1 MLKSIMR
8 WIYQYDVAAL
18 FISLVILF
26 NLFVSQRIKTRVSK
40 AFKILAIDLFLATVF
55 DIITIYTI
63 SYYEQCPIWLN
74 YVLNI
79 IALLIYNSLPVF
91 YIISIMY
98 GSMSED
104 QDFTIAQKLFLA
116 IPVCAAGF
124 LIATTPVT
132 KAIIYFTADGQY
144 KIGSTFDILT
154 GIGFVYLI
162 MVIVWGIM
170 KRKVLRTEQTITIIV
185 YTVTTIAALIICNI
199 WTRLLVTLF
208 FASLSV
214 LITYL
219 SLDNPS
225 EYTDPIMD
233 VYNKKAFMF
242 TTNDYFNSRKS
253 FTVLG
258 IQIEGISYLN
268 ETLGYNNF
276 NKILVKIA
284 RKICGICGK
293 NNVYRLSGSKIAV
306 IIHSDDKNKDDKF
319 LELQLLF
326 SQSIKIA
333 EIEVSPKVK
342 MATFECPE
350 AADNFVKLN
359 DLIFDTLNSSEVES
373 GKIVDGNKK
382 MLEKSRREYELIRI
396 LKQALTQNE
405 FEVFYQPIYSV
416 KKKKFTTAEALI
428 RLNNEELGFVSP
440 EEFIPVAERNGL
452 ILLIGEF
459 VFRSVC
465 KFIINNKLWEK
476 GIEYIHVNLSA
487 IQCMQ
492 EKLHEQLLEIMNFYK
507 LDYKYIEL
515 EVTETAAIASSDTL
529 LKNMR
534 SLMENNM
541 NFALDDYGMG
551 YSNTSTIL
559 QYPFH
564 TIKLDKSIVWAA
576 MKNEKAQKLLH
587 HTIAMFRDM
596 GIELV
601 AEGVET
607 SEMAVMLMKM
617 KCDYLQGF
625 LYSKPVT
632 GRAFLDLLEHKY

>member
-40 AFKILAIDLFLATVF
+40 SFKILAIVLFFATLF

-63 SYYEQCPIWLN
+63 SYYEKFPVWLN

-79 IALLIYNSLPVF
+79 IALLTYNSLPVC

-98 GSMSED
+98 GSMNED

-124 LIATTPVT
+124 LISTTPVT

-162 MVIVWGIM
+162 MVIVWGVM

-185 YTVTTIAALIICNI
+185 YTITTIAALIICNI

-258 IQIEGISYLN
+258 IHIEGISYLN

-342 MATFECPE
+342 MATFQCPE

-359 DLIFDTLNSSEVES
+359 DLIFDTLNSSEIES

-551 YSNTSTIL
+551 YSNTTTIL

>member
-8 WIYQYDVAAL
+8 WVYQYDVAAF
-18 FISLVILF
+18 FISLVVLY
-26 NLFVSQRIKTRVSK
+26 NLFISQRIKSRVSK
-40 AFKILAIDLFLATVF
+40 AFKVLAIDLFFATIF
-55 DIITIYTI
+55 DVLTIFTI
-63 SYYEQCPIWLN
+63 SYYELCPVWLN
-74 YVLNI
+74 YLLNI
-79 IALLIYNSLPVF
+79 LALLTYNSLPAF
-91 YIISIMY
+91 YITSIMY
-98 GSMSED
+98 GSLSEE
-104 QDFTIAQKLFLA
+104 QDFTIGQKLLIA

-124 LIATTPVT
+124 LIITTPLT
-132 KAIIYFTADGQY
+132 KAIIYFTQDGQY

-154 GIGFVYLI
+154 AIGFIYLI
-162 MVIVWGIM
+162 MVVVYGIS
-170 KRKVLRTEQTITIIV
+170 KRKTLRTEQTITIIL
-185 YTVTTIAALIICNI
+185 YTICTIAALVITNI
-199 WTRLLVTLF
+199 WTKQLVSLF
-208 FASLSV
+208 SASLTV

-225 EYTDPIMD
+225 EYKDPIMD
-233 VYNKKAFMF
+233 IYNKKAFMF
-242 TTNDYFNSRKS
+242 TTSEYFNSRKK

-258 IQIEGISYLN
+258 IHIEGITFLN

-276 NKILVKIA
+276 NRVLVTIA

-293 NNVYRLSGSKIAV
+293 NNVYRLSGSKLAI
-306 IIHSDDKNKDDKF
+306 IIHKDDKNKDDKY

-326 SQSIKIA
+326 SQSLKVTG
-333 EIEVSPKVK
+333 IEVSPKVK

-359 DLIFDTLNSSEVES
+359 DMIFDTLNSNETET
-373 GKIVDGNKK
+373 GKIIDGNKQ
-382 MLEKSRREYELIRI
+382 MLEKSRREYQLVHI
-396 LKQALTQNE
+396 LKQSLSSNQ

-428 RLNNEELGFVSP
+428 RLTNEELGFVSP
-440 EEFIPVAERNGL
+440 DEFIPIAERNGL

-465 KFIINNKLWEK
+465 KFILNNKLWEK

-492 EKLHEQLLEIMNFYK
+492 EKLHEQLLSIMDYYG

-529 LKNMR
+529 LKNMKQ
-534 SLMENNM
+534 LMEKNM

-551 YSNTSTIL
+551 YSNTSSIL

-564 TIKLDKSIVWAA
+564 TIKLDKSIVWSAV
-576 MKNEKAQKLLH
+576 KNEKARKLLQ

-625 LYSKPVT
+625 LYSKPVK
-632 GRAFLDLLEHKY
+632 AKEFLELLAQF

>member
-1 MLKSIMR
+1 MR
-8 WIYQYDVAAL
+8 WVYQYDIAAF

-26 NLFVSQRIKTRVSK
+26 NLFVSQRIKTRASK
-40 AFKILAIDLFLATVF
+40 AFKILAIDLFLATIF
-55 DIITIYTI
+55 DLITIYTI
-63 SYYEQCPIWLN
+63 SYYELCPIWLN

-79 IALLIYNSLPVF
+79 LALLTYNSLPAF
-91 YIISIMY
+91 YIVSIMY
-98 GSMSED
+98 ASMSEE
-104 QDFTIAQKLFLA
+104 QDFTIGQKLFIA
-116 IPVCAAGF
+116 IPVCAAAF
-124 LIATTPVT
+124 LILTTPFT
-132 KAIIYFTADGQY
+132 KAIIYFTAEGQY

-162 MVIVWGIM
+162 MVIVYGIM
-170 KRKVLRTEQTITIIV
+170 KRKVLRTEQTITILV
-185 YTVTTIAALIICNI
+185 YTVTTITALVICNI
-199 WTRLLVTLF
+199 WTKLLVTLF

-233 VYNKKAFMF
+233 VYNKKAFMY
-242 TTNDYFNSRKS
+242 TTSEFFNSHKK

-258 IQIEGISYLN
+258 IQIDGISYLN

-293 NNVYRLSGSKIAV
+293 NNVYRLSGSKIAIV
-306 IIHSDDKNKDDKF
+306 IHHDDKNRDDKF

-326 SQSIKIA
+326 SQSIKIS
-333 EIEVSPKVK
+333 EIEIFPKVK

-359 DLIFDTLNSSEVES
+359 DLIFDTLNSSEIES

-382 MLEKSRREYELIRI
+382 MLEKSRREYELVQI
-396 LKQALTQNE
+396 LKHALTQNE

-428 RLNNEELGFVSP
+428 RLTNEELGFVSP
-440 EEFIPVAERNGL
+440 DEFIPIAERNGL

-459 VFRSVC
+459 VFRAVC
-465 KFIINNKLWEK
+465 KFIIKNKLWEK

-492 EKLHEQLLEIMNFYK
+492 EKLHEQLLSIMDFYG

-607 SEMAVMLMKM
+607 SEMAVMLIKM

-625 LYSKPVT
+625 LYSKPVNE
-632 GRAFLDLLEHKY
+632 RAFLELLEHKY

>member
-79 IALLIYNSLPVF
+79 IALLTYNSLPVF

-162 MVIVWGIM
+162 MVIVWGVM

-199 WTRLLVTLF
+199 WTKLLVTLF

-258 IQIEGISYLN
+258 IHIEGISYLN

-342 MATFECPE
+342 MATFQCPE

-359 DLIFDTLNSSEVES
+359 DLIFDTLNSSEIES

>member
-1 MLKSIMR
+1 MR
-8 WIYQYDVAAL
+8 YIYHYDVAAF

-40 AFKILAIDLFLATVF
+40 AFKILAIDLFLATIF
-55 DIITIYTI
+55 DIITIFTI
-63 SYYEQCPIWLN
+63 SFYQYCPIWLN
-74 YVLNI
+74 YLLNI
-79 IALLIYNSLPVF
+79 LALLTYNSLPVF

-98 GSMSED
+98 GSMSEE
-104 QDFTIAQKLFLA
+104 QDFTVAQKLFLA
-116 IPVCAAGF
+116 IPVCTAGF
-124 LIATTPVT
+124 LILSTPFT
-132 KAIIYFTADGQY
+132 KAIIYFTAEGQY

-162 MVIVWGIM
+162 MVVVLGIK
-170 KRKVLRTEQTITIIV
+170 KRKTLRKEQTITIIV
-185 YTVTTIAALIICNI
+185 YTVTTIAALIISNI
-199 WTRLLVTLF
+199 FTSLLVPLF

-225 EYTDPIMD
+225 EYKDPIMD
-233 VYNKKAFMF
+233 IYNKKAFMF
-242 TTNDYFNSRKS
+242 TTSDYFTSNKK

-258 IQIEGISYLN
+258 IQIEGITYLN

-276 NKILVKIA
+276 NQILVKIA
-284 RKICGICGK
+284 RKVCGICGN
-293 NNVYRLSGSKIAV
+293 NNVYRLSGSKLAI
-306 IIHSDDKNKDDKF
+306 IIHSDDKTKDDKF
-319 LELQLLF
+319 LEIQLLF
-326 SQSIKIA
+326 SQSIKIS
-333 EIEVSPKVK
+333 EIEVSLKVK
-342 MATFECPE
+342 MASFECPE

-359 DLIFDTLNSSEVES
+359 DLIFDTLNSGELES

-382 MLEKSRREYELIRI
+382 MLEKTRREYKLVQT
-396 LKQALTQNE
+396 LKQSLSQNQ
-405 FEVFYQPIYSV
+405 FEIFYQPIYSV

-428 RLNNEELGFVSP
+428 RLTNEELGYVSP
-440 EEFIPVAERNGL
+440 DEFIPVAERNGL

-492 EKLHEQLLEIMNFYK
+492 EKLYEQLIEIMDFYG

-529 LKNMR
+529 LKNMKY
-534 SLMENNM
+534 LMEKNV
-541 NFALDDYGMG
+541 NFVLDDYGMG
-551 YSNTSTIL
+551 YSNTSSIL
-559 QYPFH
+559 KYPFH
-564 TIKLDKSIVWAA
+564 TIKLDKSIVWSAV
-576 MKNEKAQKLLH
+576 KNENAQKLLY

-596 GIELV
+596 GLHLV

-625 LYSKPVT
+625 LYSKPIK
-632 GRAFLDLLEHKY
+632 GAAFIEFLTQ

>member
-79 IALLIYNSLPVF
+79 IALLTYNSLPVF

-199 WTRLLVTLF
+199 WTKLLVTLF

-342 MATFECPE
+342 MATFQCPE

-359 DLIFDTLNSSEVES
+359 DLIFDTLNSSEIES

>member
-8 WIYQYDVAAL
+8 WIYHYDIAAL
-18 FISLVILF
+18 CISLVILF
-26 NLFVSQRIKTRVSK
+26 NLFISQRIKTRVSK
-40 AFKILAIDLFLATVF
+40 AFKVLAIDLFFATVF
-55 DIITIYTI
+55 DIITIITI
-63 SYYEQCPIWLN
+63 SYYEFCPVWLN
-74 YVLNI
+74 YLLNI
-79 IALLIYNSLPVF
+79 LALLTYNSLPAF

-98 GSMSED
+98 ASMSEE
-104 QDFTIAQKLFLA
+104 QDLTIAQKLFIA
-116 IPVCAAGF
+116 IPVCAASF
-124 LIATTPVT
+124 LIITTPVT
-132 KAIIYFTADGQY
+132 KAIIYFSADGQY
-144 KIGSTFDILT
+144 HIGSTFDILT
-154 GIGFVYLI
+154 VTGFVYLI
-162 MVIVWGIM
+162 MVIVYGIS
-170 KRKVLRTEQTITIIV
+170 KRKILRTDQTIVIIV
-185 YTVTTIAALIICNI
+185 YTICTIGALVISNI
-199 WTRLLVTLF
+199 WTKLLVSLF
-208 FASLSV
+208 SASLTV

-225 EYTDPIMD
+225 EYKDPIMD
-233 VYNKKAFMF
+233 IYNKKAFMF
-242 TTNDYFNSRKS
+242 TTASYFDSHKS

-258 IQIEGISYLN
+258 IQIDGITYLN

-276 NKILVKIA
+276 NKVLVMMA

-293 NNVYRLSGSKIAV
+293 NNVFRLSGSKLAV
-306 IIHSDDKNKDDKF
+306 IIHTDDKNKDDKF

-326 SQSIKIA
+326 SQSLKIA
-333 EIEVSPKVK
+333 QIEVSPKVK
-342 MATFECPE
+342 MATFECPD

-359 DLIFDTLNSSEVES
+359 DMIFDTLNSNQMET
-373 GKIVDGNKK
+373 GKIIDGNKK

-396 LKQALTQNE
+396 LKESLSQNQ
-405 FEVFYQPIYSV
+405 FEVYYQPIYSV

-440 EEFIPVAERNGL
+440 DEFIPVAERNGL

-492 EKLHEQLLEIMNFYK
+492 EKLHEQLLSIMDFYG
-507 LDYKYIEL
+507 LEYKYIEL

-529 LKNMR
+529 LKNMKL
-534 SLMENNM
+534 LMEKNM

-551 YSNTSTIL
+551 YSNTSSIL

-564 TIKLDKSIVWAA
+564 TIKLDKSIVWSA
-576 MKNEKAQKLLH
+576 MKNENAKKLLY

-596 GIELV
+596 GISLV
-601 AEGVET
+601 AEGVEN
-607 SEMAVMLMKM
+607 SEMALMLIKM

-625 LYSKPVT
+625 LYSKPV
-632 GRAFLDLLEHKY
+632 RAKDFLDFLSQ

>member
-1 MLKSIMR
+1 MR
-8 WIYQYDVAAL
+8 WVYQYDVAAF
-18 FISLVILF
+18 FISLVVRY

-40 AFKILAIDLFLATVF
+40 AFKVLAIDLFFATIF
-55 DIITIYTI
+55 DVLTIFTI
-63 SYYEQCPIWLN
+63 SYYELCPVWLN
-74 YVLNI
+74 YLLNI
-79 IALLIYNSLPVF
+79 LALLTYNSLPAF
-91 YIISIMY
+91 YITSIMY
-98 GSMSED
+98 GSLSEE
-104 QDFTIAQKLFLA
+104 QDFTIGQKLLIA

-124 LIATTPVT
+124 LIITTPLT
-132 KAIIYFTADGQY
+132 KAIIYFTQDGQY

-154 GIGFVYLI
+154 AIGFIYLI
-162 MVIVWGIM
+162 MVVVYGIS
-170 KRKVLRTEQTITIIV
+170 KRKTLRTEQTITIIL
-185 YTVTTIAALIICNI
+185 YTIGTIAALVITNI
-199 WTRLLVTLF
+199 WTKQLVSLF
-208 FASLSV
+208 SASLTV

-225 EYTDPIMD
+225 EYKDPIMD
-233 VYNKKAFMF
+233 IYNKKAFMF
-242 TTNDYFNSRKS
+242 TTSEYFNSRKK

-258 IQIEGISYLN
+258 IQIEGITFLN

-276 NKILVKIA
+276 NRVLVTIA

-293 NNVYRLSGSKIAV
+293 NNVYRLSGSKLAI
-306 IIHSDDKNKDDKF
+306 IIHKDDKNKDDKY

-326 SQSIKIA
+326 SQSLKVTG
-333 EIEVSPKVK
+333 IEVSPKVK

-359 DLIFDTLNSSEVES
+359 DMIFDTLNSNETET
-373 GKIVDGNKK
+373 GKIIDGNKQ
-382 MLEKSRREYELIRI
+382 MLEKSRREYQLIQI
-396 LKQALTQNE
+396 LKQSLSSNQ

-428 RLNNEELGFVSP
+428 RLTNEELGFVSP
-440 EEFIPVAERNGL
+440 DEFIPIAERNGL

-465 KFIINNKLWEK
+465 KFILNNKLWEK

-492 EKLHEQLLEIMNFYK
+492 EKLHEQLLSIMDYYG

-529 LKNMR
+529 LKNMKQ
-534 SLMENNM
+534 LMEKNM

-551 YSNTSTIL
+551 YSNTSSIL

-564 TIKLDKSIVWAA
+564 TIKLDKSIVWSAV
-576 MKNEKAQKLLH
+576 KNEKARKLLQ

-625 LYSKPVT
+625 LYSKPVK
-632 GRAFLDLLEHKY
+632 ANEFLELLAQF

>member
-8 WIYQYDVAAL
+8 WIYHYDIAAF

-40 AFKILAIDLFLATVF
+40 AFKILAIDLFFATIF

-63 SYYEQCPIWLN
+63 SRYELCPIWLN

-79 IALLIYNSLPVF
+79 LALLTYNSLPVC

-98 GSMSED
+98 GSMNEE
-104 QDFTIAQKLFLA
+104 QDFTITQKLFIS
-116 IPVCAAGF
+116 IPFCAAAF
-124 LIATTPVT
+124 LIITTPIT
-132 KAIIYFTADGQY
+132 KAIIYFTPDGQY
-144 KIGSTFDILT
+144 AIGSTFDILT

-162 MVIVWGIM
+162 MVIVHGIS
-170 KRKVLRTEQTITIIV
+170 KRKSLRTEQTFTIIV

-199 WTRLLVTLF
+199 WTKLLVTLF
-208 FASLSV
+208 FASLSI

-219 SLDNPS
+219 SLDNHS
-225 EYTDPIMD
+225 EYKDPIMD
-233 VYNKKAFMF
+233 IYNKKAFMF
-242 TTNDYFNSRKS
+242 STAEFFNTHKN

-258 IQIEGISYLN
+258 IQIEGITYLN

-276 NKILVKIA
+276 NKILIKIA
-284 RKICGICGK
+284 RKVCGICGK
-293 NNVYRLSGSKIAV
+293 NNVYRLSGSKMAIV
-306 IIHSDDKNKDDKF
+306 FHSDDKNKDDKF

-326 SQSIKIA
+326 SQSIKIS
-333 EIEVSPKVK
+333 EIEISPKVK

-350 AADNFVKLN
+350 AADNYVKLN
-359 DLIFDTLNSSEVES
+359 DMIFDTLNSSEIES

-382 MLEKSRREYELIRI
+382 MLEKSRREYELVQI
-396 LKQALTQNE
+396 LKQSLAQNQ
-405 FEVFYQPIYSV
+405 FEVYYQPIYSV

-428 RLNNEELGFVSP
+428 RLTNEELGFVSP
-440 EEFIPVAERNGL
+440 DEFIPIAERNGL

-465 KFIINNKLWEK
+465 KFIIKNKLWEK

-492 EKLHEQLLEIMNFYK
+492 EKLHEQLLSIMDFYG
-507 LDYKYIEL
+507 LDYKFIEL

-534 SLMENNM
+534 NLMEKNM

-617 KCDYLQGF
+617 KCDYLQGY

-632 GRAFLDLLEHKY
+632 ERAFLDLLEHKY

>member
-1 MLKSIMR
+1 MH
-8 WIYQYDVAAL
+8 WVYQYDVAAF
-18 FISLVILF
+18 FISLVVIY

-40 AFKILAIDLFLATVF
+40 AFKVLAIDLFFATIF

-63 SYYEQCPIWLN
+63 SFYETCPIWLN
-74 YVLNI
+74 YFLNI
-79 IALLIYNSLPVF
+79 LALLTYNSLPAF

-104 QDFTIAQKLFLA
+104 QDFSIGQKLCVA
-116 IPVCAAGF
+116 IPVCAVSF
-124 LIATTPVT
+124 LIITTPIT

-144 KIGSTFDILT
+144 TIGSTFDILT
-154 GIGFVYLI
+154 AVGFVYLI
-162 MVIVWGIM
+162 MVIVWGII
-170 KRKVLRTEQTITIIV
+170 KRKVMRTEQTITIIV
-185 YTVTTIAALIICNI
+185 YTVTTIAALVICNI
-199 WTRLLVTLF
+199 WTKQLVSLF

-233 VYNKKAFMF
+233 VYNKKAFMY
-242 TTNDYFNSRKS
+242 TTSEFFNSHKK

-258 IQIEGISYLN
+258 IQIDGITYLN

-276 NKILVKIA
+276 NKILVKIS

-293 NNVYRLSGSKIAV
+293 NNVYRLSGSKIAIV
-306 IIHSDDKNKDDKF
+306 IHNDDKNKDDKF

-359 DLIFDTLNSSEVES
+359 DLIFDTLNSSEIES

-382 MLEKSRREYELIRI
+382 MLEKSRREYELVQI
-396 LKQALTQNE
+396 LKHSLTQNQ
-405 FEVFYQPIYSV
+405 FEVYYQPIYSV

-428 RLNNEELGFVSP
+428 RLTNEELGFVSP
-440 EEFIPVAERNGL
+440 DEFIPIAERNGL

-465 KFIINNKLWEK
+465 KFIIKNKLWEK

-492 EKLHEQLLEIMNFYK
+492 EKLHEQLISIMDFYGLE
-507 LDYKYIEL
+507 YKYIEL

-534 SLMENNM
+534 SLMESNM
-541 NFALDDYGMG
+541 NFTLDDYGMG

-576 MKNEKAQKLLH
+576 VKNEKAQKLLH

-625 LYSKPVT
+625 LYSKPINE
-632 GRAFLDLLEHKY
+632 RAFLELLEHKY

>member
-26 NLFVSQRIKTRVSK
+26 NLFISQRIKTRVSK
-40 AFKILAIDLFLATVF
+40 AFKILAIDLFFATVF
-55 DIITIYTI
+55 DLITIYTI
-63 SYYEQCPIWLN
+63 SYYELCPVWLN

-79 IALLIYNSLPVF
+79 ITLLTYNSLPVF

-98 GSMSED
+98 GALSEE
-104 QDFTIAQKLFLA
+104 QDFTITQKLFLA
-116 IPVCAAGF
+116 IPICAASF
-124 LIATTPVT
+124 LIITTPFT
-132 KAIIYFTADGQY
+132 KAVIYFTADGQY
-144 KIGSTFDILT
+144 KIGSAFDILT
-154 GIGFVYLI
+154 VIGFVYLI
-162 MVIVWGIM
+162 MVVIYGIM
-170 KRKVLRTEQTITIIV
+170 KRKTLRTEQTITIIV
-185 YTVTTIAALIICNI
+185 YTVTTISALIICNI
-199 WTRLLVTLF
+199 WTKLLITLF

-214 LITYL
+214 LVTYL

-233 VYNKKAFMF
+233 IYNKKAFMF
-242 TTNDYFNSRKS
+242 TTANFFNSHKQ

-284 RKICGICGK
+284 RKISGICGK
-293 NNVYRLSGSKIAV
+293 NNVYRLSGSKIAIV
-306 IIHSDDKNKDDKF
+306 IHSDDKNKDDKF

-326 SQSIKIA
+326 SQSIKIS

-359 DLIFDTLNSSEVES
+359 DLIFDTLNSSEIES

-382 MLEKSRREYELIRI
+382 MLEKSRREYELVQI
-396 LKQALTQNE
+396 LKQALTQNQ

-416 KKKKFTTAEALI
+416 KKKKFTTAEALV
-428 RLNNEELGFVSP
+428 RLTNEELGFVSP
-440 EEFIPVAERNGL
+440 DEFIPIAERNGL

-465 KFIINNKLWEK
+465 KFIIKNKLWEK

-492 EKLHEQLLEIMNFYK
+492 EKLHEQLISIMDFYG
-507 LDYKYIEL
+507 LDYKLIEL

-529 LKNMR
+529 LKNMK

-551 YSNTSTIL
+551 YSNTSSIL

-576 MKNEKAQKLLH
+576 VKNERAQKLLH

-625 LYSKPVT
+625 LYSKPVNE
-632 GRAFLDLLEHKY
+632 RAFLELLEHKY